1 MSHKLTSNSSVI
13 YNSEK
18 MLAGVLE
25 IIPEQITYQNDGGTY
40 HNVMIQC
47 PVKVQG
53 SNTYATGLAYNVSED
68 DWNTFFA
75 AQTLTS
81 TDEFG
86 KQEEAALYY
95 AKSQINGAWGLTEN
109 DWTYSVD

>member
-13 YNSEK
+13 YNSETQ
-18 MLAGVLE
+18 ASGVLQ
-25 IIPEQITYQNDGGTY
+25 IIPEQIIYQNDRGTY

-47 PVKVQG
+47 PVKVSG
-53 SNTYATGLAYNVSED
+53 SDSYVAGLTYNVSED
-68 DWNTFFA
+68 DWNEFFA
-75 AQTLTS
+75 SQSLTS
-81 TDEFG
+81 TNEFN

-95 AKSQINGAWGLTEN
+95 AQSQINGAWGLTEN

>member
-13 YNSEK
+13 YNAETQAS
-18 MLAGVLE
+18 GILE
-25 IIPEQITYQNDGGTY
+25 IQAEQITYQNDGDTY

-47 PVKVQG
+47 PVKVSG
-53 SNTYATGLAYNVSED
+53 SNSYVAGLTYNVSKT
-68 DWNTFFA
+68 DWSTFFA
-75 AQTLTS
+75 AQILTS

-86 KQEEAALYY
+86 KQAEACLNYV
-95 AKSQINGAWGLTEN
+95 KSQIDGNWGLTEN